1 MSFSVDRKRIQKYPE
16 NSPIPLVIVEGF
28 LGGTGA
34 LLWGSFEAHM
44 NLGSELARKV
54 LFAKWVSFKFIH
66 ILTYVT
72 CSGQCRSSKLP
83 TRQSL

>member
-16 NSPIPLVIVEGF
+16 NIPIPLVIVEGF
-28 LGGTGA
+28 LGGIGA
-34 LLWGSFEAHM
+34 LLWGGFEAHM